1 MSSRKIDITPDKS
14 LLKKLGLVGYRTEQ
28 AVAELIDNSI
38 DARLGGTERI
48 DVLLD
53 FKLGRIAVV
62 DDGSGMDLDGLR
74 NALTIARETKGDEKL
89 GRFGLGLKS
98 ACSSLGKAFTLVTT
112 THGSKSVFTVRY
124 DEDEWL
130 QDLSKDWTNFE
141 IDEGAK
147 ESDWHGT
154 KIVINK
160 IKVPLYPNQ
169 LLNFRRRFGVRYG
182 PYLEN
187 GQVRIRINSRDC
199 QPSLSDLVAGSKRP
213 VDITMPGG
221 GRLVG
226 WVGLLTRRSI
236 KGDYGI
242 HLYRN
247 KRLISA
253 FDKFGI
259 RRHPDAARVVGE
271 ILLDHV
277 PVNFHK
283 TGFLVESP
291 EYRDASHYFME
302 NPAVKEILHRAS
314 SSGGKVPSI
323 QSVLEFNQTKTH
335 APLDTRVSSEKTRRL
350 LREADRFVQ
359 EKDGTTFSFEFDDS
373 SSCRIERAAGQL
385 RVGIGRN
392 NRAFGLFKNPLF
404 FIGLIRMEAELIAED
419 QSYHNFVERRN
430 KMLDKFIADR
440 LPQQKGQGRPRRDDV
455 PLSRYTIQSE
465 LIELH
470 DHLQETFEHNF
481 QLTGISTLAPFLQ
494 NAYGRVVYSIHT
506 TSGAGQS
513 LLETIS
519 DHSKEFTVLLNPKA
533 REFEV
538 LFEATASSRF
548 IAIREYE
555 EESIH
560 TWARPEKAWL
570 DLYFEVTRNLLPLY
584 HDELILIL
592 DELLSEGLATPARLR
607 SLAKR
612 RKIQDEVD
620 RYLPRE

>member
-1 MSSRKIDITPDKS
+1 MSSRKINITPDKS

-141 IDEGAK
+141 IDEGVK

-271 ILLDHV
+271 ISLDHV

-392 NRAFGLFKNPLF
+392 SRAFGLFKNPLF

-419 QSYHNFVERRN
+419 QSYHDFVERRN

-440 LPQQKGQGRPRRDDV
+440 LPQQKGQGRPRLDDV

-555 EESIH
+555 EEPIH

-620 RYLPRE
+620 MYLPRE